1 MARGAQ
7 MLPPR
12 KPPTRGCPQA
22 RRNGRM
28 HRGISTIT
36 RLTTAQRSIYQN
48 GFEEGAG
55 GSMADSRKRIAL
67 KPHMDRIREW
77 VETGKTDEW
86 IADAL
91 GTSASSVQSFRSRND
106 IYRRERGPREPE
118 TVFEGVLDHGER
130 DGWGLWLD
138 PSIAED
144 PIWREHWAT
153 VEAVVVKVAEESI
166 VLEADGAELASSD
179 GSADSVLAAVAQD
192 TRSDGPRTASES
204 ADEEL
209 PREQGRVKWFDA
221 EKGYGFLVRPT
232 GDDLFVHHSEV
243 QGDPSELSPSGE
255 VEYEVGRN
263 DRGPNA
269 RSVRTVG

>member
-1 MARGAQ
+1 
-7 MLPPR
+7 
-12 KPPTRGCPQA
+12 
-22 RRNGRM
+22 
-28 HRGISTIT
+28 
-36 RLTTAQRSIYQN
+36 
-48 GFEEGAG
+48 
-55 GSMADSRKRIAL
+55 MADSRKRIAL

-77 VETGKTDEW
+77 VETGKTDDW

-118 TVFEGVLDHGER
+118 SVFEGVLDHGER

-144 PIWREHWAT
+144 PIWREHWAR
-153 VEAVVVKVAEESI
+153 VEAVVVKVAEDSI
-166 VLEADGAELASSD
+166 VLEADGGEAGSTD
-179 GSADSVLAAVAQD
+179 GAADFALSAAARD
-192 TRSDGPRTASES
+192 GRSDETTP
-204 ADEEL
+204 EEGAL
-209 PREQGRVKWFDA
+209 RERGRVKWFDA

-243 QGDPSELSPSGE
+243 QGDPSDLSPNGE

-269 RSVRTVG
+269 RRVQNLS

>member
-1 MARGAQ
+1 
-7 MLPPR
+7 
-12 KPPTRGCPQA
+12 
-22 RRNGRM
+22 
-28 HRGISTIT
+28 
-36 RLTTAQRSIYQN
+36 
-48 GFEEGAG
+48 
-55 GSMADSRKRIAL
+55 MADSRKRIAL

-77 VETGKTDEW
+77 VEEGKTDDW

-118 TVFEGVLDHGER
+118 SVFEGVLDHGER

-144 PIWREHWAT
+144 PIWREHWAG
-153 VEAVVVKVAEESI
+153 VEAVVVKVAEDSI
-166 VLEADGAELASSD
+166 VLEADGGESRETD
-179 GSADSVLAAVAQD
+179 QPADSSQSTATLD
-192 TRSDGPRTASES
+192 GRSEDGAES
-204 ADEEL
+204 SAEE
-209 PREQGRVKWFDA
+209 PERERGRVKWFDA

-232 GDDLFVHHSEV
+232 GEDLFVHHSEV
-243 QGDPSELSPSGE
+243 QGDPTELSPNGE

-269 RSVRTVG
+269 RRVQPLG

>member
-1 MARGAQ
+1 
-7 MLPPR
+7 
-12 KPPTRGCPQA
+12 
-22 RRNGRM
+22 
-28 HRGISTIT
+28 
-36 RLTTAQRSIYQN
+36 
-48 GFEEGAG
+48 
-55 GSMADSRKRIAL
+55 MADSRKRIAL
-67 KPHMDRIREW
+67 KPHMDRIRDW
-77 VETGKTDEW
+77 VDAGKTDDW

-118 TVFEGVLDHGER
+118 SVFEGVLDHGER

-144 PIWREHWAT
+144 PIWREHWER
-153 VEAVVVKVAEESI
+153 VEAVVVKVAEDSI
-166 VLEADGAELASSD
+166 VLEADGEVAIPTESE
-179 GSADSVLAAVAQD
+179 SVLPAVDDRPAQ
-192 TRSDGPRTASES
+192 TPSDRPP
-204 ADEEL
+204 DEET

-243 QGDPSELSPSGE
+243 QGDPSELSPNGE

-269 RSVRTVG
+269 RRVETLG